1 MDIEC
6 GPIRGAENPPP
17 AGEFVR
23 DAVLGLLILLAVVLD
38 GLLSRR
44 FVHRRTI
51 MAAEGSGGGPPA
63 PAAEVEGNRQVVGTG
78 WTQ

>member
-1 MDIEC
+1 MLIGLLDQSIVRV
-6 GPIRGAENPPP
+6 PQIS
-17 AGEFVR
+17 EFVR

-51 MAAEGSGGGPPA
+51 MPADGTGAAPRPMIGVAGD
-63 PAAEVEGNRQVVGTG
+63 RQVGGTG
-78 WTQ
+78 GAS